1 MEVLK
6 LILQSKNLDKTLKF
20 YQEILGFELLF
31 RNRNQVGFRVG
42 SSELAFEKLQD
53 GSSPQYHIAFLIPNK
68 SSELAFQWLNNRG
81 IKILT
86 SESGPIVNFENW
98 KAKSVYFEDD
108 QGNILE
114 FICRIDLQNEMI
126 GNFSTQSIL
135 CINEIGVVAESPLE
149 MAEKIMSDSGLD
161 YFPKGPKGSDFLA
174 MGEDYGLLVISKK
187 GRNWY
192 PTKKASKPYGLGFEI
207 KVGDK
212 TTWFEFNR

>member
-6 LILQSKNLDKTLKF
+6 LILQSKNLDKTLRF

-42 SSELAFEKLQD
+42 SSELVFEKLQD
-53 GSSPQYHIAFLIPNK
+53 GSSPQYHFAFLIPNQ

-86 SESGPIVNFENW
+86 SEPGPIVNFENW
-98 KAKSVYFEDD
+98 KAKSVYFEDN

-114 FICRIDLQNEMI
+114 LICRADLQNNMI
-126 GNFSTQSIL
+126 GDFTTQSIL
-135 CINEIGVVAESPLE
+135 GINEVGVVTDSPSE
-149 MAEKIMSDSGLD
+149 MAEKIIADSGLN
-161 YFPKGPKGSDFLA
+161 YFPKGPKNSDFMVL
-174 MGEDYGLLVISKK
+174 GEDSGLLVISKK
-187 GRNWY
+187 GRHWY
-192 PTKKASKPYGLGFEI
+192 PTKMASRLCGLGFEI

-212 TTWFEFNR
+212 TTWFEFNK